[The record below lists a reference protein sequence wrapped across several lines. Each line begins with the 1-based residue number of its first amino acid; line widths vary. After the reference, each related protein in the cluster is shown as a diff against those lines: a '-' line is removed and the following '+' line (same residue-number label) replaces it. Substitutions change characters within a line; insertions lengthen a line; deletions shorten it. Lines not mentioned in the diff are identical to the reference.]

1 MRPRRAAKDNLPH
14 PERAAPVESAQVA
27 RSWLVSARPD
37 GETLVA
43 DARALGVRAL
53 LVGSLQ
59 GRTRREVEGRLL
71 DIIETSAEAAE
82 RDAGPRPVPGLLHHT
97 ARHLL
102 EWQNDLIRQGLGP
115 VSSLIF
121 FESDRLVGAAY
132 GGGTRPSIWKNG
144 QPLDVPWRP
153 VLELPGL
160 SIHGFSIYA
169 GRETR
174 IRLSWVWKGDPAGGA
189 VEAEWPGGVADRP
202 RAPSRAAPQVMAPQ
216 VVAPQVVAPQV
227 AAPQVAAPQAVAP
240 PDESKFQSWLDS
252 VVAESQQT
260 GSAPAS
266 PGKAE
271 PARAVSQVPPTA
283 PRPARLPAR
292 PARPAEPAS
301 AESVPPGGPAAAP
314 DLEEIELPAPPLRST
329 RRVRPLRPVPPLDQ
343 DSGPSRWKGIWPVAA
358 VIAVLFGAGWYLGA
372 PRSGESDRPLLKRAL
387 RAVGLGGAR
396 FDVVV
401 TSQPSGA
408 WISADGKEL
417 ARRTPATIELPA
429 GTHQVVLSLP
439 DLGRASFTVSG
450 ESGRESKLDAPL
462 DGSLTVRSSAST
474 VPIAVSVD
482 GTDRGYAPLT
492 VNDLAPGPHQ
502 VEFSGPGMA
511 PWGQTIE
518 VRVREERQLVARP
531 FDSPQTGLIEVRGT
545 VSGDQGTEEL
555 KGDPVWVDGV
565 RRGVTPVTLEL
576 PSGPHSVRVEHHGEV
591 PPVQVIDLPGG
602 NQRFATFQF
611 GTGIDYPRLHLLT
624 TPDPTGGDQA
634 SVVTA
639 ALEGVAASQ
648 VREMWLHA
656 RTPQGVWRRYPM
668 TMLGSPSGAVGTVV
682 FPGALLD
689 GTGRAPYYT
698 SAMVASGDEYFTELA
713 NAGDR
718 PGPRSGAPPR
728 PGP

>member
-1 MRPRRAAKDNLPH
+1 MRPRRAAKDNLPD
-14 PERAAPVESAQVA
+14 PERAAPVETSQVA
-27 RSWLVSARPD
+27 RSWLVSTRPD

-53 LVGSLQ
+53 MMGSLH

-102 EWQNDLIRQGLGP
+102 EWQNELMRQGLGP
-115 VSSLIF
+115 VSTLVF
-121 FESDRLVGAAY
+121 FESERLLGAAY
-132 GGGTRPSIWKNG
+132 GGGARPSIWKNG
-144 QPLDVPWRP
+144 QPLEVPWRP

-160 SIHGFSIYA
+160 SMHAFSIYA

-174 IRLSWVWKGDPAGGA
+174 VRLSWVWKGDRAGGV
-189 VEAEWPGGVADRP
+189 VEAEWPGGVEDRP
-202 RAPSRAAPQVMAPQ
+202 RAPSRP
-216 VVAPQVVAPQV
+216 
-227 AAPQVAAPQAVAP
+227 APQAVAP
-240 PDESKFQSWLDS
+240 PDEGKFQSWLDS
-252 VVAESQQT
+252 VVAESQQ
-260 GSAPAS
+260 GSVAS
-266 PGKAE
+266 PGRPKA
-271 PARAVSQVPPTA
+271 
-283 PRPARLPAR
+283 AR
-292 PARPAEPAS
+292 PASGVPGTAPGPEPLRLHARPAGPAE
-301 AESVPPGGPAAAP
+301 APPGEPAAAP
-314 DLEEIELPAPPLRST
+314 DLAAEIELSAPPPRSMRRVPPLRPT
-329 RRVRPLRPVPPLDQ
+329 APLDQ
-343 DSGPSRWKGIWPVAA
+343 DSRRSRWKGIWPVAA
-358 VIAVLFGAGWYLGA
+358 VLAVLFGAGWYLGA

-387 RAVGLGGAR
+387 RTLGLGGAR
-396 FDVVV
+396 FDLVV

-408 WISADGKEL
+408 WIAADGKDL

-439 DLGRASFTVSG
+439 DLGRAAFTVSG
-450 ESGRESKLDAPL
+450 ESGSESKLDAPL
-462 DGSLTVRSSAST
+462 NGSLTVRSSASS

-492 VNDLAPGPHQ
+492 VDDLAPGPHQ

-518 VRVREERQLVARP
+518 VRVRDEQQLVARP

-555 KGDPVWVDGV
+555 KGDPIWVDGV
-565 RRGVTPVTLEL
+565 RRGITPLTLEL
-576 PSGPHSVRVEHHGEV
+576 PSGPHSVRVEHHGEAS
-591 PPVQVIDLPGG
+591 PVQVIDLPGG
-602 NQRFATFQF
+602 NQRYATFQF
-611 GTGIDYPRLHLLT
+611 GTGIDYPRLHLLSA
-624 TPDPTGGDQA
+624 PDPTRGDQA

-648 VREMWLHA
+648 VREMWLHV

-668 TMLGSPSGAVGTVV
+668 TMLGSPSGAVGTAV
-682 FPGALLD
+682 FPGTLLD
-689 GTGRAPYYT
+689 AAGRVPYYT
-698 SAMVASGDEYFTELA
+698 SAMMASGDEYFTELA
-713 NAGDR
+713 SAADR
-718 PGPRSGAPPR
+718 TGARSSAPPR